1 MHHSQAPRLAGRVTG
16 PVARP
21 LASRPS
27 TDVDWPSLAWLTHY
41 ASCARGRRCRRHV
54 AFPDWWLAM
63 VTRGIAYGTDADSA
77 LQNAVGRV
85 NRYKGHPPLL
95 PEPLLFTQQAVL
107 DALCV
112 APAPITESW
121 VMGSLAA
128 VGGMARWLHNTGQP
142 LTREHLFSEE
152 ARYRWIGGAGHLTT
166 ESARIY
172 SVRLELIAD
181 TLNGVTAGR
190 RFPRATKIQ
199 EAPLEPLT
207 LTNEADLWTWS
218 RGLRPLT
225 RRQRVQA
232 IVILGLGLG
241 LTRGEKHQL
250 RSDDVA
256 VNSEGV
262 HVTVTGSYSGA
273 TRVVTCRRDWE
284 DRLSTIALETPA
296 GHLLMAP
303 WRSTPPQGTVADE
316 SMRRAHKYSPPVAF
330 NHVRL
335 RNTWLCRHLE
345 AGTPLKVL
353 MAAAGMAEAN
363 HLHKLLTLLPD
374 VHPGHATQVLRDLR

>member
-1 MHHSQAPRLAGRVTG
+1 MEHSAAVRQFGNPTG
-16 PVARP
+16 PAKRP
-21 LASRPS
+21 LPSRPS
-27 TDVDWPSLAWLTHY
+27 PSKDWPSVAWLAHY
-41 ASCARGRRCRRHV
+41 ACCARGRRCRRHV
-54 AFPDWWLAM
+54 AFPEWWLLM
-63 VTRGIAYGTDADSA
+63 VTRGIPYGTDADEA
-77 LQNAVGRV
+77 LQNAVTRV
-85 NRYKGHPPLL
+85 NKFKGHPPLL

-112 APAPITESW
+112 APAPVTESW

-128 VGGMARWLHNTGQP
+128 VGGLARWVHRTRQP
-142 LTREHLFSEE
+142 LTREHVFSEE
-152 ARYRWIGGAGHLTT
+152 TRYRWIGGAGHLTT

-172 SVRLELIAD
+172 AVRLELIAD

-190 RFPRATKIQ
+190 RLPRATKVQ

-207 LTNEADLWTWS
+207 LMEEADLWTWS

-232 IVILGLGLG
+232 TLILGLGTG
-241 LTRGEKHQL
+241 LTRSEKYAV
-250 RSDDVA
+250 RSEDVA
-256 VNSEGV
+256 VDADGV
-262 HVTVTGSYSGA
+262 HVTLNLTNGA
-273 TRVVTCRRDWE
+273 TRIVTCRRDWE
-284 DRLSTIALETPA
+284 DRLSTIAFETPPE
-296 GHLLMAP
+296 HLLMAP
-303 WRSTPPQGTVADE
+303 WRTTMPQGTVADE
-316 SMRRAHKYSPPVAF
+316 AMRRAHKYNPPAAF
-330 NHVRL
+330 NNLRL

-374 VHPGHATQVLRDLR
+374 VDPALAKHTLRDPR